1 MQRRGRALVS
11 AVGAAG
17 VLAAAFVAGVVV
29 AGSPEGERV
38 APPEEMSPEQ
48 MMAAWQQA
56 NAKGEH
62 HEHLKAF
69 VGTFDVKVSMQMLP
83 DTDVYESEGVSEGEW
98 ILDGRFV
105 KSTFKGESFGMAFE
119 GISITG
125 YANATG
131 KYQTVWLD
139 SMGNSMQYAEGT
151 CRGGRVFTYTGTET
165 DPMTRQTHEYR
176 DVMTVHGHDRHMF
189 ERFYKT
195 PDGEHRGIW
204 IEYSRK

>member
-29 AGSPEGERV
+29 AGSPEGERM

-69 VGTFDVKVSMQMLP
+69 IGSFDVKVSFQMLP
-83 DTDVYESEGVSEGEW
+83 DTEVYESEGESEGEW

-105 KSTFKGESFGMAFE
+105 RSTFKGESFGVPFT
-119 GISITG
+119 GISMTG

-131 KYQTVWLD
+131 KYQTVWMD
-139 SMGNSMQYAEGT
+139 SMGNSMQYMEGT

-165 DPMTRQTHEYR
+165 DPMTRQTHQYR
-176 DVMTVHGHDRHMF
+176 DVLTVHGHDRHTF
-189 ERFYKT
+189 ERFYV
-195 PDGEHRGIW
+195 DGEMEHRGLW
-204 IEYSRK
+204 IEYTRK